1 MRTLLRRRP
10 SPAMIVALVALVVA
24 SASTAVAATVITS
37 SRDIKDGVI
46 LSRDIHRNTINGDR
60 IQDGSLG
67 VVDFGVDTRAALRG
81 PRGRPGERGPAG
93 PRGRR
98 GATGSTVLSVID
110 YNTARVS
117 LGPGATQTADV
128 SCTQGL
134 EPVGG
139 GFRDPSGK
147 LYFRASAPKRS
158 LHGWSVRAS
167 NLDGAAAHP
176 VVVYVICAR
185 ARRVN

>member
-1 MRTLLRRRP
+1 MRSLLRRRP
-10 SPAMIVALVALVVA
+10 SPAMIVALVALVVGGT
-24 SASTAVAATVITS
+24 STAVAATVITS

-67 VVDFGVDTRAALRG
+67 TVDFGAGTREALRG
-81 PRGRPGERGPAG
+81 PRGSRGERGPAG

-98 GATGSTVLSVID
+98 GATGSTVLSVLD
-110 YNTARVS
+110 YNTARIS
-117 LGPGATQTADV
+117 LGPGATQSADV

-134 EPVGG
+134 EPIGG
-139 GFRDPSGK
+139 GFRDASGK

-158 LHGWSVRAS
+158 IHGWSVRAS
-167 NLDGAAAHP
+167 NLDRAAAHP
-176 VVVYVICAR
+176 LYVYVICAR
-185 ARRVN
+185 ARRID